1 MILKGIRSESDN
13 FEVLRAEAPAVNNMQ
28 AENKTPI
35 DEWASK
41 IQAVAANQDR
51 KAFTDLFK
59 HFAPKI
65 KAYGLALNSAY
76 TSPEM
81 ADELVQ
87 DVMVKIWEKAKYFNS
102 DKAQA
107 STWIFAIARN
117 CRIDYLRKLKRV
129 NSPLTTDDLW
139 PWHEE
144 PDPVILVD
152 LQKSS
157 NDIQAVVNTLPVE
170 QVTILRE
177 VYIEGKTHAEVSNQ
191 TGLPLGTVKSRLRL
205 AMDKLRSTI
214 VTT

>member
-1 MILKGIRSESDN
+1 MQQDN
-13 FEVLRAEAPAVNNMQ
+13 VTPGDDWAE
-28 AENKTPI
+28 
-35 DEWASK
+35 K
-41 IQAVAANQDR
+41 IQAIATSQDR
-51 KAFTDLFK
+51 EAFTDLFK

-87 DVMVKIWEKAKYFNS
+87 DVMAKIWQKSKYFNRE
-102 DKAQA
+102 KAQP

-117 CRIDYLRKLKRV
+117 CRIDYLRKLKRI

-144 PDPVILVD
+144 PDLASLID
-152 LQKSS
+152 LERGS
-157 NDIQAVVNTLPVE
+157 NAIETIINTLPAE
-170 QVTILRE
+170 QVSILRE
-177 VYIEGKTHAEVSNQ
+177 VYIEGKTHAEVATQ

-205 AMDKLRSTI
+205 AMEKLRSNMVAT
-214 VTT
+214 